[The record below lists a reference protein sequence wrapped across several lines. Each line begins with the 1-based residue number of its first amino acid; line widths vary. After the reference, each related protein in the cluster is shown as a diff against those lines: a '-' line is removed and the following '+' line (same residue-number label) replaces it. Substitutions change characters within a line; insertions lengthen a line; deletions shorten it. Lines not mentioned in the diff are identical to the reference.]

1 MRLEKEFG
9 TVEMQI
15 SVIETDEIP
24 LQNGRY
30 NKKQEFCCLTARTP
44 LSGECIVEED
54 SSVDIP
60 ES

>member
-1 MRLEKEFG
+1 
-9 TVEMQI
+9 MQLQF

-24 LQNGRY
+24 LQNGRC

-54 SSVDIP
+54 SRVEIP